1 MDMQSDDNVTNVES
15 KEREGTPQTSMMK
28 TTKRSNN
35 RYLVR
40 LGAVAL
46 IVAATLP
53 FIQTPISTESNAIP
67 SIGVDSRAVPVERKL
82 VLETRADSPT
92 DVCTRWSH
100 QSAVIN
106 GTLYVYG
113 GQATT
118 EPGQTQNKW
127 SRIATQSLLWQLLN
141 ITSRQR
147 LPIDGSHQKLADLQ
161 PFPDRPTTT
170 IRPPERVKR
179 LLVELP
185 RVRISLWR
193 RVFRQ
198 PSRFTNSILALGI
211 QCHILSMDRTSE
223 SNNFIWRQRSV
234 WRPTSTTCR

>member
-1 MDMQSDDNVTNVES
+1 MDVHPDAHAANVGS
-15 KEREGTPQTSMMK
+15 KERDGNPQSSTMD

-35 RYLVR
+35 RYLFK

-53 FIQTPISTESNAIP
+53 FIQHPVPTESNAKP
-67 SIGVDSRAVPVERKL
+67 SIGVDSRAVPVERKM

-106 GTLYVYG
+106 GTLYIYG

-127 SRIATQSLLWQLLN
+127 S
-141 ITSRQR
+141 
-147 LPIDGSHQKLADLQ
+147 
-161 PFPDRPTTT
+161 TTA
-170 IRPPERVKR
+170 
-179 LLVELP
+179 
-185 RVRISLWR
+185 S
-193 RVFRQ
+193 
-198 PSRFTNSILALGI
+198 
-211 QCHILSMDRTSE
+211 
-223 SNNFIWRQRSV
+223 
-234 WRPTSTTCR
+234 

>member
-1 MDMQSDDNVTNVES
+1 MQSNLNDKSFEPTERDGIRDNTN
-15 KEREGTPQTSMMK
+15 RA
-28 TTKRSNN
+28 NN
-35 RYLVR
+35 RYLLK

-53 FIQTPISTESNAIP
+53 FIQQPVPTESNAAPI
-67 SIGVDSRAVPVERKL
+67 IGVDSRAVPHEREI

-127 SRIATQSLLWQLLN
+127 SKSVT
-141 ITSRQR
+141 
-147 LPIDGSHQKLADLQ
+147 
-161 PFPDRPTTT
+161 PT
-170 IRPPERVKR
+170 
-179 LLVELP
+179 
-185 RVRISLWR
+185 IS
-193 RVFRQ
+193 
-198 PSRFTNSILALGI
+198 
-211 QCHILSMDRTSE
+211 
-223 SNNFIWRQRSV
+223 
-234 WRPTSTTCR
+234 

>member
-1 MDMQSDDNVTNVES
+1 MQSNLNDKSFEPTERDGIMDNTN
-15 KEREGTPQTSMMK
+15 RP
-28 TTKRSNN
+28 NN
-35 RYLVR
+35 RYLLK

-53 FIQTPISTESNAIP
+53 FIQQPVPTESNAAP
-67 SIGVDSRAVPVERKL
+67 VIGVDSRAVPHERKI

-127 SRIATQSLLWQLLN
+127 S
-141 ITSRQR
+141 
-147 LPIDGSHQKLADLQ
+147 K
-161 PFPDRPTTT
+161 
-170 IRPPERVKR
+170 
-179 LLVELP
+179 
-185 RVRISLWR
+185 
-193 RVFRQ
+193 
-198 PSRFTNSILALGI
+198 
-211 QCHILSMDRTSE
+211 
-223 SNNFIWRQRSV
+223 SV
-234 WRPTSTTCR
+234 TAIFS

>member
-1 MDMQSDDNVTNVES
+1 MQSNLNDKSFESTERDGIMDN
-15 KEREGTPQTSMMK
+15 
-28 TTKRSNN
+28 TTRPNN
-35 RYLVR
+35 RYLLK

-53 FIQTPISTESNAIP
+53 FIQQPVPTESNAAPI
-67 SIGVDSRAVPVERKL
+67 IGVDSRAVPHERKI

-127 SRIATQSLLWQLLN
+127 SKSVT
-141 ITSRQR
+141 
-147 LPIDGSHQKLADLQ
+147 PIFA
-161 PFPDRPTTT
+161 
-170 IRPPERVKR
+170 
-179 LLVELP
+179 
-185 RVRISLWR
+185 
-193 RVFRQ
+193 
-198 PSRFTNSILALGI
+198 
-211 QCHILSMDRTSE
+211 
-223 SNNFIWRQRSV
+223 
-234 WRPTSTTCR
+234 